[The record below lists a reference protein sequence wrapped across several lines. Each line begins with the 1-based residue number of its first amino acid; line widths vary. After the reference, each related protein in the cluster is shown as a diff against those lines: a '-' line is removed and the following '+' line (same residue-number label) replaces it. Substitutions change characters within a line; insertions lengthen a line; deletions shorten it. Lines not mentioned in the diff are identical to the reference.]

1 MTRAVFPG
9 KFDPVT
15 MGHLDIIQ
23 RAARLFDSLVVAVFE
38 TPSSVT
44 LFSTDERKALL
55 REAVGDTRAVE
66 VDSFQG
72 LTVDYV
78 RSKNAQAIVRGL
90 RLYTDFE
97 YEFEMALM
105 NRKLAPEIDVICL
118 ITSLDYQFV
127 RSSLLKE
134 VAHLGGDVAGLV
146 PPNVAKA
153 LQARFNSQR

>member
-15 MGHLDIIQ
+15 LGHLDIIH
-23 RAARLFDSLVVAVFE
+23 RASQLFESMVVAVFE
-38 TPSSVT
+38 TPSHAT
-44 LFSTDERKALL
+44 LFTTDERKALL
-55 REAVGDTRAVE
+55 RESVGNMRGVE

-78 RSKNAQAIVRGL
+78 RSKKAQVIVRGL

-105 NRKLAPEIDVICL
+105 NRKLAPEIDVVCL
-118 ITSLDYQFV
+118 ITSPDYQFV

-134 VAHLGGDVAGLV
+134 VAQLGGDITGLV

-153 LQARFNSQR
+153 MQARFSSRR

>member
-1 MTRAVFPG
+1 MTRAIFPG

-15 MGHLDIIQ
+15 MGHLDIIR
-23 RAARLFDSLVVAVFE
+23 RASHLFDSVVVAVFE
-38 TPSSVT
+38 TPINAT
-44 LFSTDERKALL
+44 LFTTDERKALL
-55 REAVGDTRAVE
+55 REAVDDMKTVE

-78 RSKNAQAIVRGL
+78 RSKKAQAIVRGL

-97 YEFEMALM
+97 YEFQMALM
-105 NRKLAPEIDVICL
+105 NRKLAPEIDVVCL

-134 VAHLGGDVAGLV
+134 VAQLGGDITGLV
-146 PPNVAKA
+146 PPHVAKA
-153 LQARFNSQR
+153 MQARFSRRR